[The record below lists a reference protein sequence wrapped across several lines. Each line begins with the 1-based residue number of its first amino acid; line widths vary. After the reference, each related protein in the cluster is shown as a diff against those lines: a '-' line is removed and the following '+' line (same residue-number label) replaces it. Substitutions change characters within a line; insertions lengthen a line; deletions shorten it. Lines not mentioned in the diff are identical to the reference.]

1 MAYALPMTTSTSS
14 SRRIIVVM
22 SSAQQLALQG
32 HKTHNTGYFLNE
44 FGVPAKRLTDAGYEL
59 VIATPRGNVPAMD
72 QSSDHA
78 MFFKNKEEHEEI
90 KAFVGDLLRHASIQ
104 TTGAVAEQGTGDYA
118 ALFLPGGH
126 APMTD
131 LMVDPGLGDILR
143 QFHAAAK
150 PTALICHAPTALLAA
165 QADPVAFQKG
175 MEAGEQPSAQDFT
188 YQGYRV
194 TVYANDEEEATEKTF
209 EAPMLY
215 YPADALAQGGAEV
228 QNGEAMKPN
237 VVRDRELL
245 TGQNPFSDE
254 PFVGELLDMLGG
266 ARA

>member
-14 SRRIIVVM
+14 SRRILVVM

-104 TTGAVAEQGTGDYA
+104 TTEAVAAEGTQGYA

-143 QFHAAAK
+143 QFLIEAVLVCLIGGGLGVMLAVGASLVFNHFAAGAGFQMLVSM
-150 PTALICHAPTALLAA
+150 TAIGGAFAVSSLIGVIFGFLPARNAA
-165 QADPVAFQKG
+165 RLDPV
-175 MEAGEQPSAQDFT
+175 E
-188 YQGYRV
+188 
-194 TVYANDEEEATEKTF
+194 
-209 EAPMLY
+209 
-215 YPADALAQGGAEV
+215 ALAR
-228 QNGEAMKPN
+228 P
-237 VVRDRELL
+237 
-245 TGQNPFSDE
+245 
-254 PFVGELLDMLGG
+254 
-266 ARA
+266 

>member
-1 MAYALPMTTSTSS
+1 MLGPMTTSMPSG
-14 SRRIIVVM
+14 RILVVM
-22 SSAQQLALQG
+22 SSAAQIPLQG
-32 HKTHNTGYFLNE
+32 GKNHNTGYFLNE

-59 VIATPRGNVPAMD
+59 VIVTPRGSVPAMD
-72 QSSDHA
+72 HNSDHD
-78 MFFKNKEEHEEI
+78 MFFKDKAEHDEI
-90 KAFVGDLLRHASIQ
+90 KAFVSELLSQATIQ
-104 TTGAVAEQGTGDYA
+104 TTEAVAAEGTQAYA

-126 APMTD
+126 APMAD
-131 LMVDPGLGDILR
+131 LMADPALGEILR

-194 TVYANDEEEATEKTF
+194 TVFANDEEEATEKTF

-215 YPADALAQGGAEV
+215 YPADALTQGGAQVE
-228 QNGEAMKPN
+228 NGEAMKPN

-254 PFVGELLDMLGG
+254 PFVKELLEMLGG
-266 ARA
+266 AKA